1 MVTCQQLGHTPS
13 QTQPFDISKTRGSL
27 AVSRGDLN
35 PSIVC
40 RAGRNKAIRLE
51 SRRDSCEGGQ
61 NKRVKISFCRI
72 GETNGFPKRTT
83 AQGGSETKTRK
94 TEGEYLGG
102 WFGGE
107 VIDKT
112 RCWRL
117 KGGRGV
123 RSSVGVGGEIRL
135 GVLRLEFLFG
145 SRCFYFPVRGAFQA
159 VSFFACIYSIQEA
172 LSERGGSI

>member
-27 AVSRGDLN
+27 AVFRGDLN

-102 WFGGE
+102 VVWREGDRQNKVLEAEGGARGE
-107 VIDKT
+107 IK
-112 RCWRL
+112 RGG
-117 KGGRGV
+117 GGRDQVGRAQV
-123 RSSVGVGGEIRL
+123 R
-135 GVLRLEFLFG
+135 VLVWVSLFLFPCP
-145 SRCFYFPVRGAFQA
+145 RCFSG
-159 VSFFACIYSIQEA
+159 SFVLCVHRQYTRSFE
-172 LSERGGSI
+172 

>member
-1 MVTCQQLGHTPS
+1 MERGMVTCQQLGHTPS
-13 QTQPFDISKTRGSL
+13 QTQPLDIGKTRFSL
-27 AVSRGDLN
+27 AVFRGDLN

-40 RAGRNKAIRLE
+40 RAGRNKAIQLE

-102 WFGGE
+102 WFGGK

-117 KGGRGV
+117 TGWRGAV
-123 RSSVGVGGEIRL
+123 VAAV
-135 GVLRLEFLFG
+135 RLEFCLGSVVLISLCGLF
-145 SRCFYFPVRGAFQA
+145 FQA
-159 VSFFACIYSIQEA
+159 VSFFACIYKYTRSVE
-172 LSERGGSI
+172 

>member
-27 AVSRGDLN
+27 AVFRGDLN

-40 RAGRNKAIRLE
+40 RAGRNKAIHLE

-102 WFGGE
+102 WFGGK

-117 KGGRGV
+117 KGRA
-123 RSSVGVGGEIRL
+123 RGEIKR
-135 GVLRLEFLFG
+135 GGGGRDQVGRAQVRVLVWVSLFLFPCP
-145 SRCFYFPVRGAFQA
+145 RCFSGCFVLCVHIQYTR
-159 VSFFACIYSIQEA
+159 SFE
-172 LSERGGSI
+172 